1 MQRSPVF
8 DGGVVVKIKKTC
20 SSYRKLDFYI
30 PLYCPCYQKQPRIK
44 KLRNEVYFSNEKRE
58 KNRLT
63 SSTKHRR
70 WQLPAVTAS
79 TVYEALRHAA
89 LVVVVVVVVLL
100 IQIIESKVLH
110 WEVLQPTRRLELYL
124 GGFEKSLQL
133 GYSKWLRLWLGAP
146 SL

>member
-20 SSYRKLDFYI
+20 SSYRKLDFDI

-44 KLRNEVYFSNEKRE
+44 KLRIEVYFSNEKRE

-89 LVVVVVVVVLL
+89 LCPNKPYRSVVAV
-100 IQIIESKVLH
+100 
-110 WEVLQPTRRLELYL
+110 
-124 GGFEKSLQL
+124 
-133 GYSKWLRLWLGAP
+133 
-146 SL
+146 